1 MGRLANKIAGRRS
14 PYASGAFGDVTFTIG
29 AETGGN
35 TRIVSLQF
43 KNHNGGDVA
52 VRVHGRFYL
61 SDDANGDTY
70 IATAPSG
77 AVTAGTDGHI
87 QDLSG
92 TAKKMFSFV
101 SEADGDLDVS
111 IVEAGAKTL
120 YMNVMM
126 PDGSIK
132 TSSAIAFA

>member
-1 MGRLANKIAGRRS
+1 MSVKKAPRARA
-14 PYASGAFGDVTFTIG
+14 PFQYAAFSNVTFSIG

-43 KNHNGGDVA
+43 KDGNNRDVA
-52 VRVHGRFYL
+52 ERVQGRFYF

-87 QDLSG
+87 QDVSG
-92 TAKKMFSFV
+92 AAKKMFSFV

-111 IVEAGAKTL
+111 IIEAGAKTL

-132 TSSAIAFA
+132 TSAAIVFA